1 MLLEAIMAMG
11 KAEVEVWQAVEVR
24 ELYQANQPS
33 LELVTSVID
42 ARDQVTSSK
51 IAQLMLTKHM
61 IHMKAKVSQRRM
73 SGREI

>member
-1 MLLEAIMAMG
+1 MLLEAIMAMA
-11 KAEVEVWQAVEVR
+11 KEEVEVWQAVEVR
-24 ELYQANQPS
+24 GLYQVNQPS

-61 IHMKAKVSQRRM
+61 IHMKAKVSQRQM
-73 SGREI
+73 CGREI